1 MPEFAVVSS
10 APQRIAKDL
19 LEEQAIIAIMW
30 IGTLSCFNSVQ
41 IALNVCILH

>member
-1 MPEFAVVSS
+1 MRKCALVSS

-30 IGTLSCFNSVQ
+30 IGTLSCEMIGLFQLRPNCV
-41 IALNVCILH
+41 

>member
-1 MPEFAVVSS
+1 MPKCAEVSS

-30 IGTLSCFNSVQ
+30 IGTLSCELIGLFQFCPICV
-41 IALNVCILH
+41 